1 MDWVLDNV
9 ALIISLSLDHL
20 RLSVIPIAMGFL
32 VSLPLGWYAHRYAW
46 SRGIVLT
53 TVGLLYTVPS
63 LALFMLLPPVLG
75 ISMLSQT
82 NVLVALSLYAAAIMV
97 RNAAD
102 AFASIDPAALRAATA
117 LGYAEWGRFFA
128 VELPLAGPVLVAG
141 LRVVAVSTVSLVT
154 VGVLVGVPQ
163 SGLFLH
169 GWFPTAHCSRS
180 GHRSHHDLSCGYG
193 AGCRVSACGSN
204 PVALVSPGD
213 CLDSEPARMN
223 LFLEAWWWL
232 LSPEQYVG
240 QGGIPQRIGE
250 HLYYTFVAVGIAAA
264 IAIPVGY
271 FIGHTGRGGVWL
283 VGIAGAARALP
294 SFGLMLLL
302 GVAIRGVG
310 TRQRGPCRARYFGNS
325 PLIGRGV
332 CGCSTNT
339 PVDH

>member
-75 ISMLSQT
+75 ISMLSQA

-154 VGVLVGVPQ
+154 VGVLVGVPSLGYFFTDGFQ
-163 SGLFLH
+163 RRIVPEVATGVIMTFLVAMALDAVLVLV
-169 GWFPTAHCSRS
+169 GRILLPW
-180 GHRSHHDLSCGYG
+180 SHLAIAST
-193 AGCRVSACGSN
+193 
-204 PVALVSPGD
+204 VSPR
-213 CLDSEPARMN
+213 S
-223 LFLEAWWWL
+223 
-232 LSPEQYVG
+232 
-240 QGGIPQRIGE
+240 
-250 HLYYTFVAVGIAAA
+250 
-264 IAIPVGY
+264 
-271 FIGHTGRGGVWL
+271 
-283 VGIAGAARALP
+283 
-294 SFGLMLLL
+294 
-302 GVAIRGVG
+302 
-310 TRQRGPCRARYFGNS
+310 
-325 PLIGRGV
+325 
-332 CGCSTNT
+332 
-339 PVDH
+339 

>member
-20 RLSVIPIAMGFL
+20 RLSVIPIVMGFL

-128 VELPLAGPVLVAG
+128 VELPLAGPVLLAG

-154 VGVLVGVPQ
+154 VGVLVGVPSLGYFFTDGFQ
-163 SGLFLH
+163 RRIVPEVATGVIMTFLVAMALDAVLVLV
-169 GWFPTAHCSRS
+169 GRILLPW
-180 GHRSHHDLSCGYG
+180 SHLAIAST
-193 AGCRVSACGSN
+193 
-204 PVALVSPGD
+204 VSPR
-213 CLDSEPARMN
+213 S
-223 LFLEAWWWL
+223 
-232 LSPEQYVG
+232 
-240 QGGIPQRIGE
+240 
-250 HLYYTFVAVGIAAA
+250 
-264 IAIPVGY
+264 
-271 FIGHTGRGGVWL
+271 
-283 VGIAGAARALP
+283 
-294 SFGLMLLL
+294 
-302 GVAIRGVG
+302 
-310 TRQRGPCRARYFGNS
+310 
-325 PLIGRGV
+325 
-332 CGCSTNT
+332 
-339 PVDH
+339 